1 MLCFKNSRK
10 QVLPIKVIP
19 NASSPFYF
27 DDQFKFILT
36 THSISSNTFQSNA
49 VQEIHGLHC

>member
-1 MLCFKNSRK
+1 MLCFKTSQK
-10 QVLPIKVIP
+10 QVLAMEVIP

-27 DDQFKFILT
+27 DYQFKFTLT

-49 VQEIHGLHC
+49 IQEIDGLYC

>member
-1 MLCFKNSRK
+1 ME
-10 QVLPIKVIP
+10 VIP

-27 DDQFKFILT
+27 DYQFKFTLT

-49 VQEIHGLHC
+49 IQEIDGLYC